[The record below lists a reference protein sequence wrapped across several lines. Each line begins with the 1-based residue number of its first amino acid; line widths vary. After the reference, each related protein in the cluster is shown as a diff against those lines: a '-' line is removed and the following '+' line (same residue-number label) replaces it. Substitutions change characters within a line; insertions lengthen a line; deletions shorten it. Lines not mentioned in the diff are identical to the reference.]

1 MSAIT
6 FDKVLQEA
14 KALSAPE
21 QQRLLQLLAGNEQ
34 EVKPTKRIEQLVAAQ
49 GTRPLDFK
57 EMLGDFWPEDESTD
71 EFLATLREWRNESEQ
86 RSLE

>member
-1 MSAIT
+1 MSTIT

-34 EVKPTKRIEQLVAAQ
+34 ETTPAKRIEQLIAAQ
-49 GTRPLDFK
+49 GTRPLNFA
-57 EMLGDFWPEDESTD
+57 EMLGDFWPDHESTD
-71 EFLATLREWRNESEQ
+71 EFLATLKAWRTT
-86 RSLE
+86 R

>member
-6 FDKVLQEA
+6 FDKVLQEV

-34 EVKPTKRIEQLVAAQ
+34 ETTPAKRIEQLVAAQ
-49 GTRPLDFK
+49 GTRPLSFA
-57 EMLGDFWPEDESTD
+57 EMLGSFWPEDESAD
-71 EFLATLREWRNESEQ
+71 EFLATLREWRNESEV